1 MASSGKS
8 KSICVHWFRKGL
20 RLKDNPALLAAVE
33 EQDGKFFELRP
44 IFVLDPW
51 FVSNGKVGENRWR
64 FLVQSLQDL
73 DRQLKALG
81 TRLFVMKGSPPD
93 VFRSI
98 FQKWNV
104 EKITFESDTEPYS
117 VTRDDLVTKIAH
129 EFGIHVVTKL
139 SHTLYDPNQ
148 VLKANKGIT
157 PTVSNYILGIL
168 TQRHDLQFSL

>member
-1 MASSGKS
+1 
-8 KSICVHWFRKGL
+8 
-20 RLKDNPALLAAVE
+20 
-33 EQDGKFFELRP
+33 
-44 IFVLDPW
+44 
-51 FVSNGKVGENRWR
+51 
-64 FLVQSLQDL
+64 VQSLQDL

-129 EFGIHVVTKL
+129 EFGIHVVSKL
-139 SHTLYDPNQ
+139 SHTL
-148 VLKANKGIT
+148 
-157 PTVSNYILGIL
+157 
-168 TQRHDLQFSL
+168 